1 MSIDTEL
8 ARLTN
13 AKLAIKAAIEGKG
26 VTVPDG
32 TLLDGMASLI
42 EAIEAGGGIAFSQC
56 KFTPSENLTTYE
68 IQHNLGH
75 IPDFVLLISDFSYT
89 KKANRL
95 MMSCCYTRYKY
106 YGDIEYNNI
115 TSYKTTSSYSHS
127 TKVYDITSQTACLS
141 SESAVI
147 YGADENKIIFGN
159 SANKSIFLQ
168 SAVPYLLFVAKTG
181 LAIPY

>member
-13 AKLAIKAAIEGKG
+13 AKAAIKAAIEGKG

-75 IPDFVLLISDFSYT
+75 IPDFVLLISDYSY
-89 KKANRL
+89 KKTVNRL
-95 MMSCCYTRYKY
+95 MMSCCYTKY
-106 YGDIEYNNI
+106 NYLGGIEYNNI
-115 TSYKTTSSYSHS
+115 TSYKDTNSYSNS
-127 TKVYDITSQTACLS
+127 TRTYDITSQTACS
-141 SESAVI
+141 DSQYAVI

-159 SANKSIFLQ
+159 SKNKSIFLQ